1 MKMKNDQ
8 HLKQDIIIIIVV
20 VVVVVVENLQDMQE
34 VQIS

>member
-20 VVVVVVENLQDMQE
+20 VVVVVENLQDMQE